1 MKREGCVLL
10 ADRCGRPRRRPA
22 SRLVWTQRRASRT
35 VQTNVCLFSDAV
47 RASFYSKSILCQ
59 DRLGT
64 SIGKAVSKEGRFRP
78 AGNKLT
84 GRFQETLDTHMP
96 YSYWCGNSLIYKPL
110 FAIEPVL
117 VNLCRL
123 V

>member
-1 MKREGCVLL
+1 MDRGAKKLLTPVSAEKRRQRFTKTGSGQTFELLKREGCVLL

-64 SIGKAVSKEGRFRP
+64 SIGKAV
-78 AGNKLT
+78 
-84 GRFQETLDTHMP
+84 
-96 YSYWCGNSLIYKPL
+96 
-110 FAIEPVL
+110 
-117 VNLCRL
+117 
-123 V
+123 